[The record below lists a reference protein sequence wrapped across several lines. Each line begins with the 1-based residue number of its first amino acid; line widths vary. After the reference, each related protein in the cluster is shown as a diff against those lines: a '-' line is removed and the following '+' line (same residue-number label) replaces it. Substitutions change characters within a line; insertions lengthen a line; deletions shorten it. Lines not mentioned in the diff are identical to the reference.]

1 MIAGLFP
8 TADPEPLTWRVP
20 MISRAALA
28 AIYLA
33 IALNLHAA
41 APPSVFGDTVFQVR
55 DLARCRTAR
64 ANRET
69 LSARRS
75 PNCGGTAPP
84 S

>member
-1 MIAGLFP
+1 MIARLFS

-28 AIYLA
+28 ATYLA

-41 APPSVFGDTVFQVR
+41 APPLVFGDTVFQVR
-55 DLARCRTAR
+55 DFGAVPDGQTESSDAIR
-64 ANRET
+64 AAIAAA
-69 LSARRS
+69 L
-75 PNCGGTAPP
+75 P